1 MKNIYILGTTGTIG
15 LQTIDVIKRHQDK
28 FKIIGLALG
37 NSNRHLHY
45 DILDFAKPEIVSL
58 RDESLLL
65 SYQKDFPDIK
75 FVLNDEGLLEL
86 IRYPKHGMVV
96 NAISGSAG
104 LVPTIEAIKSGKD
117 VALANKESI
126 VMAGSIVMN
135 LVKEHNVRLL
145 PIDSEH
151 NAIFSALVGEP
162 KEAIKSITITA
173 SGGSFRDKSR
183 DELKGVTVEEALNHP
198 NWQMGPKI
206 TIDSATM
213 MNKGLEVIEA
223 HHLFGLPFDKIH
235 TVIHKESIVHGMV
248 MYQDN
253 AVKAVLAC
261 ADMRMPILYALSYPS
276 HLESG
281 IKEIIFSDLTL
292 SFEKMDFERFPMLK
306 YAYDAGKKGGLYPV
320 VLNASNEAAVKLFLN
335 HKITFLEIEEIV
347 SNQLKSFKENIEEPT
362 LEEILE
368 MNERVQRE
376 VLTEYGFYN

>member
-15 LQTIDVIKRHQDK
+15 LQTLDVIKRHQDK
-28 FKIIGLALG
+28 FSIIGLALG
-37 NSNRHLHY
+37 NSNKHLHH
-45 DILDFAKPEIVSL
+45 DILYTFKPEIVSL

-65 SYQKDFPDIK
+65 PYQKDFPDIH
-75 FVLNDEGLLEL
+75 FVSKEEGLLEL
-86 IRYPKHGMVV
+86 IRYPKPGMVV
-96 NAISGSAG
+96 NAISGSSG
-104 LVPTIEAIKSGKD
+104 LIPTIEAIKSGKD

-126 VMAGSIVMN
+126 VMAGAIVMN
-135 LVKEHNVRLL
+135 LVKEYNVRLL

-151 NAIFSALVGEP
+151 SAIFSALVGEP

-183 DELKGVTVEEALNHP
+183 DELKSVTVEEALNHP

-223 HHLFGLPFDKIH
+223 HHLFGIPFDQIKTI
-235 TVIHKESIVHGMV
+235 IHKESIVHGMV
-248 MYQDN
+248 MYRDN
-253 AVKAVLAC
+253 SVKAVLAS

-281 IKEIIFSDLTL
+281 IKVIDFSNITL
-292 SFEKMDFERFPMLK
+292 SFEPMDLKRFPMLK
-306 YAYDAGKKGGLYPV
+306 YAYDAGFKGGLYPV

-335 HKITFLEIEEIV
+335 HKISFLEIEEIV
-347 SNQLKSFKENIEEPT
+347 SNQLETFKENITEPT
-362 LEEILE
+362 LEDILAL
-368 MNERVQRE
+368 NKRVQRE
-376 VLTEYGFYN
+376 VLTTYGFYN